1 MNCIKRGWLYTTRKK
16 GKSFLLFCILF
27 LIAVFVLS
35 ALAIDKAS
43 SLAQDNLRKSLG
55 GEFTIGYD
63 YSEANPYLNVE
74 AVDGGTIMYSTQ
86 QITPELIE
94 EISKIKGVQYCSATT
109 ETLTAFSTI
118 DFFKGNIPI
127 EEEFRNT
134 TKILGVWKSEENKHF
149 TSKQIHLVEGRHITP
164 QDKGKVIL
172 SKDLAVKNQVQVGD
186 ILKTDKGI
194 DLEIVGLFQQNE
206 TESINEQVT
215 SYDKIQNLMIAD
227 LATLIALENSPA
239 IQGFNEMTVS
249 ISDPQSMQ
257 KIISTIKDIKTV
269 DWKGFSIIENNEN
282 YDKATSSLQQISNL
296 VSTFLVII
304 FIVSV
309 IILSLILT
317 MWSRTRVHETG
328 ILLSVGIRKT
338 SIISQYITEVLLIAV
353 IAFFLS
359 YFPATVVADQV
370 GSYLQNAPEQIEISE
385 DTEGLVADNR
395 NGTSDDVSDKTIT
408 VPDLDIQ
415 VQSEEMVMLFILGI
429 GIVVIS
435 AGISSIST
443 MRLKPREI
451 LTKMS

>member
-63 YSEANPYLNVE
+63 YSKDNPYLHIEV
-74 AVDGGTIMYSTQ
+74 VDGGTITYSTQ
-86 QITPELIE
+86 QITPELVE
-94 EISKIKGVQYCSATT
+94 EISEIKGIQYCSATT

-127 EEEFRNT
+127 EEEFRAT

-149 TSKQIHLVEGRHITP
+149 TSKQIKLVDGRHITP
-164 QDKGKVIL
+164 QDKGKIIL
-172 SKDLAVKNQVQVGD
+172 SKDLAVKNQLKVGD
-186 ILKTDKGI
+186 TIKTDKGI
-194 DLEIVGLFQQNE
+194 ELEIVGLFQQSE
-206 TESINEQVT
+206 VESINKQVT

-227 LATLIALENSPA
+227 LATLIAIENGPA
-239 IQGFNEMTVS
+239 IQGFSEMTVS

-257 KIISTIKDIKTV
+257 DIISSIKDIKTV

-282 YDKATSSLQQISNL
+282 YDNATSSLQQISNL
-296 VSTFLVII
+296 VSTFLIII
-304 FIVSV
+304 FIASV

-317 MWSRTRVHETG
+317 MWSRTRIHETG
-328 ILLSVGIRKT
+328 ILLSIGIRKI
-338 SIISQYITEVLLIAV
+338 SIISQYITEVLFIAA

-359 YFPATVVADQV
+359 YFPATIVADQV
-370 GSYLQNAPEQIEISE
+370 GSYLQSAPEQIETLK
-385 DTEGLVADNR
+385 DTERLVADNR
-395 NGTSDDVSDKTIT
+395 SDTSNNEMDTNVSM
-408 VPDLDIQ
+408 PDLDVQI
-415 VQSEEMVMLFILGI
+415 QSEEMIMLFVLGI

-435 AGISSIST
+435 AGISSISI

>member
-1 MNCIKRGWLYTTRKK
+1 MNCIKRGWLYITRKK

-63 YSEANPYLNVE
+63 YSEATPYLNVE

-86 QITPELIE
+86 QITPELVK

-134 TKILGVWKSEENKHF
+134 AKILGVWKSEENKYF
-149 TSKQIHLVEGRHITP
+149 TSSQINLVEGRHITP

-172 SKDLAVKNQVQVGD
+172 SKDLAVKNQLQVGD

-194 DLEIVGLFQQNE
+194 DLEIVGLFQQKE

-249 ISDPQSMQ
+249 VSDPQSMQ

-282 YDKATSSLQQISNL
+282 YDKATSSLQQVSNF

-304 FIVSV
+304 FIASV

-317 MWSRTRVHETG
+317 MWSRTRIHETG
-328 ILLSVGIRKT
+328 ILLSIGIRKI
-338 SIISQYITEVLLIAV
+338 SIISQYIIEVLLIAV

-359 YFPATVVADQV
+359 YFPAIVVVSQV
-370 GSYLQNAPEQIEISE
+370 GTYLQNASEEVEISE
-385 DTEGLVADNR
+385 DTEGLVVDLN
-395 NGTSDDVSDKTIT
+395 
-408 VPDLDIQ
+408 LDIQ
-415 VQSEEMVMLFILGI
+415 IQAEEMVMLFVLGI

-435 AGISSIST
+435 VSISSISI

>member
-149 TSKQIHLVEGRHITP
+149 TSKQIHLV
-164 QDKGKVIL
+164 
-172 SKDLAVKNQVQVGD
+172 AV
-186 ILKTDKGI
+186 
-194 DLEIVGLFQQNE
+194 
-206 TESINEQVT
+206 
-215 SYDKIQNLMIAD
+215 SYTHL
-227 LATLIALENSPA
+227 TLPTNS
-239 IQGFNEMTVS
+239 
-249 ISDPQSMQ
+249 
-257 KIISTIKDIKTV
+257 
-269 DWKGFSIIENNEN
+269 
-282 YDKATSSLQQISNL
+282 
-296 VSTFLVII
+296 
-304 FIVSV
+304 
-309 IILSLILT
+309 
-317 MWSRTRVHETG
+317 RV
-328 ILLSVGIRKT
+328 
-338 SIISQYITEVLLIAV
+338 
-353 IAFFLS
+353 
-359 YFPATVVADQV
+359 
-370 GSYLQNAPEQIEISE
+370 
-385 DTEGLVADNR
+385 
-395 NGTSDDVSDKTIT
+395 
-408 VPDLDIQ
+408 
-415 VQSEEMVMLFILGI
+415 
-429 GIVVIS
+429 
-435 AGISSIST
+435 
-443 MRLKPREI
+443 
-451 LTKMS
+451 

>member
-86 QITPELIE
+86 QITPDLIE

-149 TSKQIHLVEGRHITP
+149 TSKQINLVEGRHITP

-172 SKDLAVKNQVQVGD
+172 SKDLAVKNQIQVGD

-304 FIVSV
+304 FIASV
-309 IILSLILT
+309 IILSIWQLPLCLFLAKKIGMFGTIFINTLLGIFLPPLAGNT
-317 MWSRTRVHETG
+317 DIWFLFPHCWSAKLSESLMG
-328 ILLSVGIRKT
+328 IEINGTLMPHINISLNIVFIVLVLT
-338 SIISQYITEVLLIAV
+338 SI
-353 IAFFLS
+353 
-359 YFPATVVADQV
+359 
-370 GSYLQNAPEQIEISE
+370 
-385 DTEGLVADNR
+385 
-395 NGTSDDVSDKTIT
+395 
-408 VPDLDIQ
+408 
-415 VQSEEMVMLFILGI
+415 LFIVL
-429 GIVVIS
+429 S
-435 AGISSIST
+435 ASSATWFS
-443 MRLKPREI
+443 KQEG
-451 LTKMS
+451 

>member
-1 MNCIKRGWLYTTRKK
+1 MNYFKRGWLYTTRKR

-63 YSEANPYLNVE
+63 YSEENPYLHVE
-74 AVDGGTIMYSTQ
+74 EVDGGTIMYSTQ
-86 QITPELIE
+86 QITPDLIE
-94 EISKIKGVQYCSATT
+94 KISKIKGVRYCSATT

-134 TKILGVWKSEENKHF
+134 TKILGVWKSAENKHF
-149 TSKQIHLVEGRHITP
+149 TSSQINLVEGRHITP
-164 QDKGKVIL
+164 QDKRKVIL
-172 SKDLAVKNQVQVGD
+172 SKDLAVKNQLQVGD

-194 DLEIVGLFQQNE
+194 DLEIVGLFQQKE

-227 LATLIALENSPA
+227 LSTLIALENSPA

-249 ISDPQSMQ
+249 ISDPKRMQ
-257 KIISTIKDIKTV
+257 EIISTIKDIKTV

-282 YDKATSSLQQISNL
+282 YDNTVSSLQQISNL

-317 MWSRTRVHETG
+317 MWSRTRIQETG
-328 ILLSVGIRKT
+328 ILLSIGIRKI
-338 SIISQYITEVLLIAV
+338 SIISQYITEVLLIAG
-353 IAFFLS
+353 IAFF
-359 YFPATVVADQV
+359 FPTF
-370 GSYLQNAPEQIEISE
+370 L
-385 DTEGLVADNR
+385 L
-395 NGTSDDVSDKTIT
+395 
-408 VPDLDIQ
+408 L
-415 VQSEEMVMLFILGI
+415 L
-429 GIVVIS
+429 
-435 AGISSIST
+435 
-443 MRLKPREI
+443 
-451 LTKMS
+451 

>member
-63 YSEANPYLNVE
+63 YSKDNPYLNVE

-86 QITPELIE
+86 QITPELVE
-94 EISKIKGVQYCSATT
+94 EISKIKGIQYCSATT

-127 EEEFRNT
+127 EEEFRAT

-149 TSKQIHLVEGRHITP
+149 TSKQIKLVEGRHITP

-172 SKDLAVKNQVQVGD
+172 SKDLAVKNRLKVGD

-194 DLEIVGLFQQNE
+194 ELEIVGLFQQSE

-257 KIISTIKDIKTV
+257 GIISSIKDIKTV

-282 YDKATSSLQQISNL
+282 YDNATSSLQQISNL
-296 VSTFLVII
+296 VSTFLIII
-304 FIVSV
+304 FIASV

-317 MWSRTRVHETG
+317 MWSRTRIHETG
-328 ILLSVGIRKT
+328 ILLSIGIRKI
-338 SIISQYITEVLLIAV
+338 SIISQYITEVLLIAA

-359 YFPATVVADQV
+359 YFPATIVADQV
-370 GSYLQNAPEQIEISE
+370 GSYLQSAPEQIETLE

-395 NGTSDDVSDKTIT
+395 SNTSNDETDTNVSM
-408 VPDLDIQ
+408 PDLDVQI
-415 VQSEEMVMLFILGI
+415 QSEEMIMLFILGI

>member
-1 MNCIKRGWLYTTRKK
+1 MNCIKRGWLYITRKK

-63 YSEANPYLNVE
+63 YSEATPYLNVE

-86 QITPELIE
+86 QITPELVK

-134 TKILGVWKSEENKHF
+134 AKILGVWKSEENKHF
-149 TSKQIHLVEGRHITP
+149 TSSQINLVEGRHITP

-172 SKDLAVKNQVQVGD
+172 SKDLAVKNQLQVGD

-194 DLEIVGLFQQNE
+194 DLEIVGLFQQKE

-249 ISDPQSMQ
+249 VSDPQSMQ

-282 YDKATSSLQQISNL
+282 YDKATSSLQQVSNF

-304 FIVSV
+304 FIASV

-317 MWSRTRVHETG
+317 MWSRTRIHETG
-328 ILLSVGIRKT
+328 ILLSIGIRKI
-338 SIISQYITEVLLIAV
+338 SIISQYIIEVLLIAV

-359 YFPATVVADQV
+359 YFPAIVVVSQV
-370 GSYLQNAPEQIEISE
+370 GTYLQNASEEVEISE
-385 DTEGLVADNR
+385 DTEGLVVDLN
-395 NGTSDDVSDKTIT
+395 
-408 VPDLDIQ
+408 LDIQ
-415 VQSEEMVMLFILGI
+415 IQAEEMVMLFVLGI

-435 AGISSIST
+435 VSISSISI

>member
-1 MNCIKRGWLYTTRKK
+1 M
-16 GKSFLLFCILF
+16 
-27 LIAVFVLS
+27 
-35 ALAIDKAS
+35 
-43 SLAQDNLRKSLG
+43 
-55 GEFTIGYD
+55 
-63 YSEANPYLNVE
+63 
-74 AVDGGTIMYSTQ
+74 
-86 QITPELIE
+86 
-94 EISKIKGVQYCSATT
+94 
-109 ETLTAFSTI
+109 
-118 DFFKGNIPI
+118 
-127 EEEFRNT
+127 
-134 TKILGVWKSEENKHF
+134 
-149 TSKQIHLVEGRHITP
+149 
-164 QDKGKVIL
+164 
-172 SKDLAVKNQVQVGD
+172 AVKNRLKVGD

-194 DLEIVGLFQQNE
+194 ELEIVGLFQQSE

-257 KIISTIKDIKTV
+257 GIISSIKDIKTV

-282 YDKATSSLQQISNL
+282 YDNATSSLQQISNL
-296 VSTFLVII
+296 VSTFLIII
-304 FIVSV
+304 FIASV
-309 IILSLILT
+309 ITLSLILT
-317 MWSRTRVHETG
+317 MWSRTRIHETG
-328 ILLSVGIRKT
+328 ILLSIGIRKI

-359 YFPATVVADQV
+359 YFPATIVADQV
-370 GSYLQNAPEQIEISE
+370 GSYLQSAPEQIETLE

-395 NGTSDDVSDKTIT
+395 SNTSNDETDTNVSM
-408 VPDLDIQ
+408 PDLDVQI
-415 VQSEEMVMLFILGI
+415 QSEEMIMLFILGI